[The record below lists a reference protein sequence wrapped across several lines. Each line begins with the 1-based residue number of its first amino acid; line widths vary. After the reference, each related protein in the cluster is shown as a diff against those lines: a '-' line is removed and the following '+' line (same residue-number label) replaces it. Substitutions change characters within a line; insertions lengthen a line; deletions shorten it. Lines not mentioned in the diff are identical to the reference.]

1 MKNCPETTTVKTV
14 NWRYRIANSLD
25 SNVSEIPT
33 QSSVPVMNWRYRM
46 PDLDYKVLTIVKST
60 AEVNW
65 RYRIAENFAY
75 DSN

>member
-14 NWRYRIANSLD
+14 NWRYRITNYPD
-25 SNVSEIPT
+25 SNLSEIPT
-33 QSSVPVMNWRYRM
+33 QISSPVMNWRYRM
-46 PDLDYKVLTIVKST
+46 PDLNYEVLTIVKSA

-65 RYRIAENFAY
+65 RYRISENSGY